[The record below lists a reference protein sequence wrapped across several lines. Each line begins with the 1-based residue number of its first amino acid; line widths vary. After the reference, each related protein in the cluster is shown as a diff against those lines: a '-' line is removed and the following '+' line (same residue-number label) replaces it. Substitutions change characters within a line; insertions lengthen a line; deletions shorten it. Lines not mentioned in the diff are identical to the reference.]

1 MITQEELKK
10 ALNYDPSTGIFTRK
24 TKSSNQKP
32 GVIVGSKN
40 RGGYLLAMI
49 NGKRYSLHR
58 MAWLYFYGRMPVG
71 DIDHING
78 VRDDNRIINLRECSR
93 SKNCMNKKINS
104 NNVSGVKGVGW
115 HADSGKWRARIMT
128 GYKSVFLGLFDSVE
142 DAEKAI
148 VEARNKMHKDFARH
162 A

>member
-24 TKSSNQKP
+24 IKSSNQKP
-32 GVIVGSKN
+32 GVIVGAKN
-40 RGGYLLAMI
+40 KGGYLFAMI
-49 NGKRYSLHR
+49 NGERYSLHR
-58 MAWLYFYGRMPVG
+58 LAWLYFYGRMPHG

-78 VRDDNRIINLRECSR
+78 VRDDNRIDNLRECSR

-115 HADSGKWRARIMT
+115 HAQRGKWRARIMT
-128 GYKSVFLGLFDSVE
+128 GYKSVFLGWFDSVE

-162 A
+162 S